1 MGNTYGTWLPGDER
15 GFRTE
20 NQKLDVPHDY
30 KDPPPKGKYD
40 GLHRYSRSLL
50 KREPVYLETL
60 EQRRRVLEEF
70 VASLQRRAILIAVAR
85 SAVFTS
91 TS

>member
-30 KDPPPKGKYD
+30 KDPSPKGKYD

-60 EQRRRVLEEF
+60 EQRRRVLQEF